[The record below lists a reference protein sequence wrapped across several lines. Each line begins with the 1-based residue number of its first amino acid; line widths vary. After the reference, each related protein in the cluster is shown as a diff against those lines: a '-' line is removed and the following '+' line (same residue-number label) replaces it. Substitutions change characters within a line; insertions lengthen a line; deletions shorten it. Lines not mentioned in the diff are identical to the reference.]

1 VVVILQAEAAPD
13 GQPFFCVLKVWL
25 LVLFLTQQ
33 IVLAGL
39 TGIALQA
46 TIKNTHPY

>member
-1 VVVILQAEAAPD
+1 VVVILQAKAAPD
-13 GQPFFCVLKVWL
+13 GQLFFCVLKVWL

-39 TGIALQA
+39 TGITLQA
-46 TIKNTHPY
+46 SITHTPY